1 MNITAL
7 LARGR
12 GPMLEFMAE
21 PDAAKLAEV
30 IVAFANSVG
39 GTIIVGMD
47 EKGHV
52 HADAIADLEPALTRA
67 LRLCEPPLMAPDLPE
82 WQSEEAPGGQVAT
95 MTIKPI
101 SYRVSVRGQGV
112 FVRSGALNVR
122 LTDDQMDR
130 GARARRAQSFEDD
143 VLPGASLADFDEEV
157 LNEYQRNRIKRGPRG
172 ESFTRTEL
180 LRDAGAIDPSGAPT
194 VAGLLLFGKH
204 PHHFLS
210 QSGVVVVRFPGTSI
224 REAAGSAER
233 YSRREE
239 VVGPAARLVERTWEV
254 LFAEIRHQPHVQGLE
269 RREVY
274 DYPPEAVREALV
286 NAICHRDYSVP
297 GQRIEIRL
305 FDDHMEIMSPGGLP
319 GHITLDNIL
328 EEHYS
333 RNPRLVRGL
342 FYWGYIEELGQ
353 GVDIIY
359 DTLRRDHHPAP
370 VLRDSG
376 RTFTV
381 TLFNAVDQ
389 LELLYGEGLNPRQM
403 RVLRFL
409 EEHERIT
416 NSDYRQL
423 CPDVTTETLRLDLKD
438 LSDRGI
444 LLKIGD
450 KRGTYYIR
458 K

>member
-7 LARGR
+7 LSRGR
-12 GPMLEFMAE
+12 GPMIEFMAE

-39 GTIIVGMD
+39 GTIIVGLD
-47 EKGHV
+47 EAGRV
-52 HADAIADLEPALTRA
+52 SADAVADLEPALTRA
-67 LRLCEPPLMAPDLPE
+67 LRLCDPPLMAPDLPE

-95 MTIKPI
+95 ITVKPT
-101 SYRVSVRGQGV
+101 SYRLSVQGQGV

-122 LTDDQMDR
+122 LADDQVEQ
-130 GARARRAQSFEDD
+130 GARARRTQSYEDD
-143 VLPGASLADFDEEV
+143 VLPGATLVDFDEEV
-157 LNEYQRNRIKRGPRG
+157 LTEYQRNRVKRGPRG

-204 PHHFLS
+204 PHHFLP
-210 QSGVVVVRFPGTSI
+210 QAGVVLVRFPGTSI
-224 REAAGSAER
+224 REAAGSTER
-233 YSRREE
+233 YNRRVEI
-239 VVGPAARLVERTWEV
+239 VGPAARLVERTWEV
-254 LFAEIRHQPHVQGLE
+254 LFAEIRHQPHVKGLE

-274 DYPPEAVREALV
+274 DYPAEAVREALV

-305 FDDHMEIMSPGGLP
+305 FDDHIEIMSPGGLP
-319 GHITLDNIL
+319 GHITLENIL

-370 VLRDSG
+370 VFRDTG

-381 TLFNAVDQ
+381 TLSNAVDQ

-403 RVLRFL
+403 RALRFL
-409 EEHERIT
+409 EDHDRIT

-423 CPDVTTETLRLDLKD
+423 YPDLTAETLRLDLKD